1 MPARLLVLIALA
13 VALAGLAQAA
23 PAPLRRPQPDQ
34 PEVVLSGWLPHPS
47 LADGAPSMIVR
58 QADYQSV
65 AKAYGITNLPK
76 VDFRTHFLFVHVR
89 RGYGEI
95 GSQID
100 GSGDLRATATAAP
113 DLLYYGDGG
122 GGFGKGGP
130 GGYRFLIRSFR
141 RSAVKT
147 VEGVSVPRD

>member
-1 MPARLLVLIALA
+1 MLGRLPVLIALS

-23 PAPLRRPQPDQ
+23 PAPLRKPQPDQ
-34 PEVVLSGWLPHPS
+34 PKVVLRGRLPHPS

-65 AKAYGITNLPK
+65 AKAYGIADLPK

-95 GSQID
+95 RYEIGN
-100 GSGDLRATATAAP
+100 GDLRATAAP
-113 DLLYYGDGG
+113 TFGEGG
-122 GGFGKGGP
+122 QGGFRCMAVQV
-130 GGYRFLIRSFR
+130 GYRFLIESFSRSEVR
-141 RSAVKT
+141 T
-147 VEGVSVPRD
+147 VNGVSVPRD